1 MVFNQCK
8 TIKTIKIMSR
18 FITAYNYD
26 PSMHKGEIN
35 EMESETIEGQALTVT
50 EVLIRYSRG
59 TLPNIQF
66 PTYYDEVEDF
76 DADDPTLR
84 PDFDLSDTD
93 NIQEYIDYLQTKK
106 QEIEADTPVDGPAV
120 LADQPTTQAEGA

>member
-1 MVFNQCK
+1 
-8 TIKTIKIMSR
+8 MSR
-18 FITAYNYD
+18 FITAFDYD
-26 PSMHKGEIN
+26 PTIHKGDIN
-35 EMESETIEGQALTVT
+35 ELESETIQGQALTVT
-50 EVLIRYSRG
+50 EVLTRFSRG

-106 QEIEADTPVDGPAV
+106 QEIETETPVEAPAV
-120 LADQPTTQAEGA
+120 LDQLSSTTPEGA

>member
-1 MVFNQCK
+1 
-8 TIKTIKIMSR
+8 MSR
-18 FITAYNYD
+18 FITAFDYD
-26 PSMHKGEIN
+26 PTINKGEIN
-35 EMESETIEGQALTVT
+35 EMKSETIQGQALTVT
-50 EVLIRYSRG
+50 EVLTRFSRG

-93 NIQEYIDYLQTKK
+93 NIQEYIDYLQAK
-106 QEIEADTPVDGPAV
+106 QKEIEAETPVDGNAV
-120 LADQPTTQAEGA
+120 LVEPSTPPQEGV

>member
-1 MVFNQCK
+1 
-8 TIKTIKIMSR
+8 MSR
-18 FITAYNYD
+18 FITAFNYD
-26 PSMHKGEIN
+26 PSINKGEVN
-35 EMESETIEGQALTVT
+35 EMESETIQGQALTVT
-50 EVLIRYSRG
+50 EVLIRFSRG

-93 NIQEYIDYLQTKK
+93 NIQEYIDYLQAK
-106 QEIEADTPVDGPAV
+106 QKEIQAETPVDGTAV
-120 LADQPTTQAEGA
+120 LDQTSSPTPEGA

>member
-1 MVFNQCK
+1 M
-8 TIKTIKIMSR
+8 IMEQR
-18 FITAYNYD
+18 FITAFNYD
-26 PSMHKGEIN
+26 PLMNKGEIN
-35 EMESETIEGQALTVT
+35 ELESETIQGQALSVT
-50 EVLIRYSRG
+50 EVLTRFSRG

-93 NIQEYIDYLQTKK
+93 NIQEYIDYLQSKK
-106 QEIEADTPVDGPAV
+106 DEISADTPVEGDSV
-120 LADQPTTQAEGA
+120 LVEPSTPPEEGA

>member
-1 MVFNQCK
+1 
-8 TIKTIKIMSR
+8 MSR
-18 FITAYNYD
+18 FITAFDYD
-26 PSMHKGEIN
+26 PSIHKGEIN
-35 EMESETIEGQALTVT
+35 NEPSQTIEGQALTVT

-93 NIQEYIDYLQTKK
+93 NIQEYIDYLKSKK
-106 QEIEADTPVDGPAV
+106 EEIQAETPVNGTAV
-120 LADQPTTQAEGA
+120 LSDQTTPQAEGV

>member
-1 MVFNQCK
+1 
-8 TIKTIKIMSR
+8 MSK
-18 FITAYNYD
+18 FITAFNYD
-26 PSMHKGEIN
+26 PSINKGEIN
-35 EMESETIEGQALTVT
+35 NQKSETIQGQSLTVT

-93 NIQEYIDYLQTKK
+93 NIQEYIEYLQAK
-106 QEIEADTPVDGPAV
+106 QKQIEADTPVNGNAV
-120 LADQPTTQAEGA
+120 LDSEPTPQAEGV

>member
-1 MVFNQCK
+1 
-8 TIKTIKIMSR
+8 MSK
-18 FITAYNYD
+18 FITAFNYD
-26 PSMHKGEIN
+26 PTIHKGEIN
-35 EMESETIEGQALTVT
+35 EQPSETIEGQALTVT
-50 EVLIRYSRG
+50 EVLVRFSRG

-93 NIQEYIDYLQTKK
+93 NIQEYINYLTSKK
-106 QEIEADTPVDGPAV
+106 EEIEADTPVDGTAV
-120 LADQPTTQAEGA
+120 LDQTSSPTQEGA